1 MLSNRPDVKNAEYSL
16 AQAFYNTAGARS
28 AFYPALSLS
37 GTLGWTTTEVLR
49 RLDPAKWIFNAAAS
63 LVQPIFNAGR
73 NQAQLRI
80 AKAQQQEA
88 LLSFPADPAQRW
100 SRSEQCLAK
109 CQSARSK
116 VDLRQKQV
124 ASLETAVESTQ
135 LLMRHGSTT
144 YLEVLTAQQTL
155 LSAQLSQIT
164 TASRRFGYRR
174 SLPTLW
180 AAAVSRTRNEQIAM
194 KRRVTREDIIR
205 TTRDLIIRDGIRAVR
220 VDEIAQKLEISKRT
234 LYELFSDKDTLVGE
248 CWDKI
253 REEQEKKI
261 AGYLFYQPGS
271 ALEQAQNLIRE
282 YIDALCMISCI
293 SLQELQQ
300 KVSYA
305 DSYEKNRRFWLDS
318 FTEVLEHCIADNS
331 VLPDVDCP
339 LFAKQLM
346 NMLLNLYL
354 EGGTRQEM
362 DAFGWAFLRGI
373 ATHRGIEWLDG
384 KKPNS

>member
-1 MLSNRPDVKNAEYSL
+1 
-16 AQAFYNTAGARS
+16 
-28 AFYPALSLS
+28 
-37 GTLGWTTTEVLR
+37 
-49 RLDPAKWIFNAAAS
+49 
-63 LVQPIFNAGR
+63 
-73 NQAQLRI
+73 
-80 AKAQQQEA
+80 
-88 LLSFPADPAQRW
+88 
-100 SRSEQCLAK
+100 
-109 CQSARSK
+109 
-116 VDLRQKQV
+116 
-124 ASLETAVESTQ
+124 
-135 LLMRHGSTT
+135 
-144 YLEVLTAQQTL
+144 
-155 LSAQLSQIT
+155 
-164 TASRRFGYRR
+164 
-174 SLPTLW
+174 
-180 AAAVSRTRNEQIAM
+180 M
-194 KRRVTREDIIR
+194 KRGVTKEEIIHA
-205 TTRDLIIRDGIRAVR
+205 TQELIARNGIRAVR

-331 VLPDVDCP
+331 VPPDVDCP

>member
-1 MLSNRPDVKNAEYSL
+1 
-16 AQAFYNTAGARS
+16 
-28 AFYPALSLS
+28 
-37 GTLGWTTTEVLR
+37 
-49 RLDPAKWIFNAAAS
+49 
-63 LVQPIFNAGR
+63 
-73 NQAQLRI
+73 
-80 AKAQQQEA
+80 
-88 LLSFPADPAQRW
+88 
-100 SRSEQCLAK
+100 
-109 CQSARSK
+109 
-116 VDLRQKQV
+116 
-124 ASLETAVESTQ
+124 
-135 LLMRHGSTT
+135 
-144 YLEVLTAQQTL
+144 
-155 LSAQLSQIT
+155 
-164 TASRRFGYRR
+164 
-174 SLPTLW
+174 
-180 AAAVSRTRNEQIAM
+180 M

-331 VLPDVDCP
+331 VLPDVD
-339 LFAKQLM
+339 
-346 NMLLNLYL
+346 
-354 EGGTRQEM
+354 
-362 DAFGWAFLRGI
+362 
-373 ATHRGIEWLDG
+373 
-384 KKPNS
+384 

>member
-1 MLSNRPDVKNAEYSL
+1 
-16 AQAFYNTAGARS
+16 
-28 AFYPALSLS
+28 
-37 GTLGWTTTEVLR
+37 
-49 RLDPAKWIFNAAAS
+49 
-63 LVQPIFNAGR
+63 
-73 NQAQLRI
+73 
-80 AKAQQQEA
+80 
-88 LLSFPADPAQRW
+88 
-100 SRSEQCLAK
+100 
-109 CQSARSK
+109 
-116 VDLRQKQV
+116 
-124 ASLETAVESTQ
+124 
-135 LLMRHGSTT
+135 
-144 YLEVLTAQQTL
+144 
-155 LSAQLSQIT
+155 
-164 TASRRFGYRR
+164 
-174 SLPTLW
+174 
-180 AAAVSRTRNEQIAM
+180 M

-305 DSYEKNRRFWLDS
+305 DSYEKPSFLAGFIHRSVGTLHRRQQCTARCGLSPVRQTID
-318 FTEVLEHCIADNS
+318 EHVAQP
-331 VLPDVDCP
+331 LPGRRHP
-339 LFAKQLM
+339 AGNGRFRM
-346 NMLLNLYL
+346 
-354 EGGTRQEM
+354 
-362 DAFGWAFLRGI
+362 GI
-373 ATHRGIEWLDG
+373 PARDRHSPGYRMARR

>member
-1 MLSNRPDVKNAEYSL
+1 
-16 AQAFYNTAGARS
+16 
-28 AFYPALSLS
+28 
-37 GTLGWTTTEVLR
+37 
-49 RLDPAKWIFNAAAS
+49 
-63 LVQPIFNAGR
+63 
-73 NQAQLRI
+73 
-80 AKAQQQEA
+80 
-88 LLSFPADPAQRW
+88 
-100 SRSEQCLAK
+100 
-109 CQSARSK
+109 
-116 VDLRQKQV
+116 
-124 ASLETAVESTQ
+124 
-135 LLMRHGSTT
+135 
-144 YLEVLTAQQTL
+144 
-155 LSAQLSQIT
+155 
-164 TASRRFGYRR
+164 
-174 SLPTLW
+174 
-180 AAAVSRTRNEQIAM
+180 M

-220 VDEIAQKLEISKRT
+220 VDEIAQKL
-234 LYELFSDKDTLVGE
+234 
-248 CWDKI
+248 
-253 REEQEKKI
+253 EKKI